1 MRTLTHKLGKAISLS
16 SFKLVPHQLADFPW
30 TQPMLT
36 TSAKCGIG
44 VKGSSSYEMAEVYL
58 RKSTRS
64 CIIGSHHT
72 NAYGREGGNI
82 MCNGWKGHT
91 NRHLISF
98 LVYCNKATM
107 CFKSKD
113 ATNISRDANYYLTV
127 IDRVVENIG

>member
-16 SFKLVPHQLADFPW
+16 SFKLVPHQLADFS
-30 TQPMLT
+30 LDT
-36 TSAKCGIG
+36 TNVDNLCQMWHRSEGFFLIL
-44 VKGSSSYEMAEVYL
+44 MAEVYL

-72 NAYGREGGNI
+72 KAYGREGGNI
-82 MCNGWKGHT
+82 ICNGWKGHT

-98 LVYCNKATM
+98 LVYCNKTTM
-107 CFKSKD
+107 FFKSKD